1 LSKISDLILIHN
13 SLSDTIELYFVNEDL
28 KLFLSSLP
36 AHARTWSKKK
46 GCWVIVPETLHK
58 VISYSRHIF
67 TKIDANALPIRYQN
81 AIQRALQGGEDT
93 LQYSSEPDSPY
104 SVLYI
109 TRNAPDFVVKA
120 VFKALV
126 FEYHPDKG
134 GDPKEFQKVKEA
146 YDEITKGPS

>member
-104 SVLYI
+104 SVL
-109 TRNAPDFVVKA
+109 A